1 MESGRDRATE
11 RGQVQNQVHVHQVV
25 ALVAAVCPAS
35 GGEREVI
42 VVQVPRTVLKDEAN
56 EPNSH
61 RHQQKDLAA
70 GKLTEQ
76 KQNAI
81 SYMFKERST
90 IDNFKFPL

>member
-1 MESGRDRATE
+1 MESGWDRTIE

-25 ALVAAVCPAS
+25 ALVAAVCPES

-42 VVQVPRTVLKDEAN
+42 VVQVQRTVPKDEAN

-70 GKLTEQ
+70 GKIDTAKTECHLL
-76 KQNAI
+76 
-81 SYMFKERST
+81 RV
-90 IDNFKFPL
+90 